1 MSNNELRVHD
11 LKDSY
16 LFTEQRKLLGLGT
29 VSLFV
34 IVVEINGATQEWVH
48 SEPNR
53 PLSSDDFARHCYNWI
68 AQRGEQ

>member
-11 LKDSY
+11 LKNYY
-16 LFTEQRKLLGLGT
+16 LFTEQQKLLGLGT